1 MAYDALA
8 RVLPVEHPRP
18 QQLTSGQIDAFYR
31 DGYLLVPQVFDE
43 TDISLISDA
52 FDRLADTAAR
62 FTDTTMHRGT
72 QFVVR
77 PHERGVR
84 IDRIV
89 WVGGAEPILSAYGR
103 DDRLLSLA
111 AGILGTRRMEQLIN
125 QAHYKL
131 PGDGVEFPWHQD
143 SVHRRYGTPMW
154 TDVDGRGSFVEMV
167 TAVDPMTVGNGPL
180 RVIPGSHVQGHIPV
194 DPDTRR
200 LPADHIDESRA
211 VSVQM
216 KPGDV
221 LLFGPYTI
229 HGSAPNLSRLPR
241 RAFLNGFC
249 IPGANRR
256 IYPGDGAG
264 RTVVSPFD

>member
-8 RVLPVEHPRP
+8 RILPVEFPRP
-18 QQLTSGQIDAFYR
+18 PRLTPAQIGAFYR

-52 FDRLADTAAR
+52 FERLADTASR
-62 FTDTTMHRGT
+62 FTGTTIHRGT

-77 PHERGVR
+77 PAERGVC

-89 WVGGAEPILSAYGR
+89 WVGAAEPILSAYGR
-103 DDRLLSLA
+103 DDRLLALA
-111 AGILGTRRMEQLIN
+111 ARILGTPRMEQLIN

-131 PGDGVEFPWHQD
+131 AGDGVEFPWHQD

-167 TAVDPMTVGNGPL
+167 TAVDPMTADNGPL
-180 RVIPGSHVQGHIPV
+180 QLIPGSNAQGHIPV
-194 DPDTRR
+194 DPVTRK
-200 LPADHIDESRA
+200 LPPEAVDEARA
-211 VSVQM
+211 VTIEM
-216 KPGDV
+216 APGDV

-229 HGSAPNLSRLPR
+229 HGSRPNLSRSPR
-241 RAFLNGFC
+241 RAFLNGFS

-264 RTVVSPFD
+264 RTVVAPFD